1 MACNY
6 FLNGQ
11 RLDIDPTSIKPE
23 ELHERIRQYLQENYQ
38 IATEI
43 YNSLEKTPFTQQKRE
58 KIPDDQIMDYIVDRV
73 GKNFGINIKVLSE
86 EEFRDMVG
94 SNSGENAFVSFS
106 ESEDEYN
113 SKDTRPTI
121 YIKQNS
127 GKDTLIHELL
137 HIILEVGYQLE
148 EDDIYNRVSNNT
160 NDQSTEE
167 DEYNKKNIIDRQKVK
182 NMIDKIYDFVV
193 RYNETND
200 VPIIDLSFLTEKPY
214 INLPFEQQKKE
225 IAIRAITACIKST
238 DKDIVNISELFT
250 TVFNEDNEKILLHL
264 IKRTFGIAD
273 IVELENKERGLKGI
287 SVKDILTYTIDL
299 KQTSSLLFTYNKNDS
314 IEYNTVLSLRNKAK
328 QSVLIDTIIE
338 DMIKRKS
345 LIFECK

>member
-1 MACNY
+1 MNCNY
-6 FLNGQ
+6 YLNGQ

-23 ELHERIRQYLQENYQ
+23 ELHEKIRQYLQENYQ

-43 YNSLEKTPFTQQKRE
+43 YNSLEKQSFTQQKRK
-58 KIPDDQIMDYIVDRV
+58 KIPDDQIMDYIADYVS
-73 GKNFGINIKVLSE
+73 KNFGINVKVLSE
-86 EEFRDMVG
+86 EEFNDMVR

-106 ESEDEYN
+106 EKEEQESGN
-113 SKDTRPTI
+113 TGPTI

-127 GKDTLIHELL
+127 EKDTLIHELL

-148 EDDIYNRVSNNT
+148 EDDDVSNKQPDGTFIKRQMVKDMVNQIYNYIVT
-160 NDQSTEE
+160 DA
-167 DEYNKKNIIDRQKVK
+167 
-182 NMIDKIYDFVV
+182 
-193 RYNETND
+193 ETNK
-200 VPIIDLSFLTEKPY
+200 VPLMDLSFLAKEPY

-225 IAIRAITACIKST
+225 VAIRAITACITSKNIN
-238 DKDIVNISELFT
+238 DISGLFQ

-299 KQTSSLLFTYNKNDS
+299 KQTQSLLFTYNKNDS
-314 IEYNTVLSLRNKAK
+314 IEYNKILSLRNKAK
-328 QSVLIDTIIE
+328 EGVMIDTIIE
-338 DMIKRKS
+338 DMIKRGS

>member
-23 ELHERIRQYLQENYQ
+23 ELHEKIRQYLQENYQ

-43 YNSLEKTPFTQQKRE
+43 YNSLEKIPFTQQERE
-58 KIPDDQIMDYIVDRV
+58 KIPDDQIMDYIADYVS
-73 GKNFGINIKVLSE
+73 KNFGINVKILSE

-106 ESEDEYN
+106 ESENEYN
-113 SKDTRPTI
+113 SKETRPTI

-127 GKDTLIHELL
+127 EKDTLIHELL
-137 HIILEVGYQLE
+137 HIILEVGYQLDE
-148 EDDIYNRVSNNT
+148 ENDVSNKQSDDTFINRQMVKDMVNQIYNYIVT
-160 NDQSTEE
+160 DA
-167 DEYNKKNIIDRQKVK
+167 
-182 NMIDKIYDFVV
+182 
-193 RYNETND
+193 ETND
-200 VPIIDLSFLTEKPY
+200 VPLMDLSFLSKEPY
-214 INLPFEQQKKE
+214 KNLPFEQQKKE
-225 IAIRAITACIKST
+225 VAIRAITACITSKNIN
-238 DKDIVNISELFT
+238 DISGLFT
-250 TVFNEDNEKILLHL
+250 TVFSEDNEKILLHL
-264 IKRTFGIAD
+264 IKKTFGIAD

-299 KQTSSLLFTYNKNDS
+299 KQTQSLLFTYNKNDS
-314 IEYNTVLSLRNKAK
+314 IEYNKILSLRNKAK
-328 QSVLIDTIIE
+328 ESVMIDTIIE
-338 DMIKRKS
+338 DMIKRES

>member
-6 FLNGQ
+6 YLNGQ

-23 ELHERIRQYLQENYQ
+23 KLHEKIRQYLQKNYQ

-43 YNSLEKTPFTQQKRE
+43 YNTLEKQSFTQQKRE
-58 KIPDDQIMDYIVDRV
+58 KIPDDQIMDYIADYVS
-73 GKNFGINIKVLSE
+73 KNFGINVKVLSE
-86 EEFRDMVG
+86 EEFKDMVG

-113 SKDTRPTI
+113 SKETRPTI

-127 GKDTLIHELL
+127 EKDTLIHELL
-137 HIILEVGYQLE
+137 HIILEVGYRLDE
-148 EDDIYNRVSNNT
+148 ENDVSNKQSDDTFINRQMVKDMVNQIYNYIVT
-160 NDQSTEE
+160 DA
-167 DEYNKKNIIDRQKVK
+167 
-182 NMIDKIYDFVV
+182 
-193 RYNETND
+193 ETND
-200 VPIIDLSFLTEKPY
+200 VPLMDLSFLSKEPY

-225 IAIRAITACIKST
+225 IAIRAITACITSKNIN
-238 DKDIVNISELFT
+238 DISGLFT

-299 KQTSSLLFTYNKNDS
+299 KQTQSLLFTYNKNDS
-314 IEYNTVLSLRNKAK
+314 IEYNKVLSLRNKAK
-328 QSVLIDTIIE
+328 EGVMIDTIIE
-338 DMIKRKS
+338 DMIKRES

>member
-1 MACNY
+1 MNCNY
-6 FLNGQ
+6 YLNGQ

-23 ELHERIRQYLQENYQ
+23 ELHEKIRQYLQENYQ

-43 YNSLEKTPFTQQKRE
+43 YNSLEKQSFTQQKRE
-58 KIPDDQIMDYIVDRV
+58 KIPDDQIMDYIADYVS
-73 GKNFGINIKVLSE
+73 KNFGINVKVLSE
-86 EEFRDMVG
+86 EEFRDMVR

-106 ESEDEYN
+106 EKEEQESEN
-113 SKDTRPTI
+113 TGPTI

-127 GKDTLIHELL
+127 EKDTLIHELL
-137 HIILEVGYQLE
+137 HIILEVGYQLDE
-148 EDDIYNRVSNNT
+148 EDDVSNKQSDGTFIKRQMVKDMVNQIYNYIVT
-160 NDQSTEE
+160 DA
-167 DEYNKKNIIDRQKVK
+167 
-182 NMIDKIYDFVV
+182 
-193 RYNETND
+193 ETND
-200 VPIIDLSFLTEKPY
+200 VPLMDLSFLAKEPY

-225 IAIRAITACIKST
+225 VAIRAITACITSKNIN
-238 DKDIVNISELFT
+238 DISGLFQ

-299 KQTSSLLFTYNKNDS
+299 KQTQSLLFTYNKNDS
-314 IEYNTVLSLRNKAK
+314 IEYNKVLSLRNKAK
-328 QSVLIDTIIE
+328 EGVMIDTIIE
-338 DMIKRKS
+338 DMIKRES

>member
-23 ELHERIRQYLQENYQ
+23 ELHEKIRQYLQENYQ

-43 YNSLEKTPFTQQKRE
+43 YNSLEKTPFTQQKIE

-73 GKNFGINIKVLSE
+73 GKNFGINVKVLSE

-113 SKDTRPTI
+113 SKNTRPTI

-148 EDDIYNRVSNNT
+148 EEDDVSNKQPDGTFIKRQMVKDMVNEIYN
-160 NDQSTEE
+160 
-167 DEYNKKNIIDRQKVK
+167 YIITDA
-182 NMIDKIYDFVV
+182 
-193 RYNETND
+193 ETND
-200 VPIIDLSFLTEKPY
+200 IPLMDLSFLSKEPY
-214 INLPFEQQKKE
+214 KSLPFEQQKKE
-225 IAIRAITACIKST
+225 VAIRAITVCITSKNIN
-238 DKDIVNISELFT
+238 DISGLFT

-273 IVELENKERGLKGI
+273 IVELENKKRGLKGI

-299 KQTSSLLFTYNKNDS
+299 KQTPSLLFTYNKNDS
-314 IEYNTVLSLRNKAK
+314 IEYNKVLSLRNKAK
-328 QSVLIDTIIE
+328 QSIMIDTIIE
-338 DMIKRKS
+338 DMIKRGS
-345 LIFECK
+345 LTFECE

>member
-1 MACNY
+1 MNCNY
-6 FLNGQ
+6 YLNGQ

-23 ELHERIRQYLQENYQ
+23 ELHEKIRQYLQENYQ

-43 YNSLEKTPFTQQKRE
+43 YNSLEKQSFTQQKRE
-58 KIPDDQIMDYIVDRV
+58 KIPDDQIMDYIADYVS
-73 GKNFGINIKVLSE
+73 KNFGINVKVLSE
-86 EEFRDMVG
+86 EEFRDMVR

-106 ESEDEYN
+106 EKEEQESGN
-113 SKDTRPTI
+113 TGPTI

-127 GKDTLIHELL
+127 EKDTLIHELL

-148 EDDIYNRVSNNT
+148 EDDDVSNKQPDGTFIKRQMVKDMVNQIYNYIVT
-160 NDQSTEE
+160 DA
-167 DEYNKKNIIDRQKVK
+167 
-182 NMIDKIYDFVV
+182 
-193 RYNETND
+193 ETND
-200 VPIIDLSFLTEKPY
+200 VPLMDLSFLAKEPY

-225 IAIRAITACIKST
+225 VAIRAITACITSKNIN
-238 DKDIVNISELFT
+238 DISGLFT
-250 TVFNEDNEKILLHL
+250 TVFSEDNEKILLHL

-299 KQTSSLLFTYNKNDS
+299 KQTQSLLFTYNKNDS
-314 IEYNTVLSLRNKAK
+314 IEYNKVLSLRNKAK
-328 QSVLIDTIIE
+328 EGVMIDTIIE
-338 DMIKRKS
+338 DMIKRGS